1 MSKIYDKLKLIL
13 EKIDCVYFDTSSLLD
28 IVIDRFLYIYNEVV
42 EETSNRIYS
51 YIHIKVKEELH
62 KHLNNP
68 EITNAAKKALKLIDL
83 YTQNGLFTSTGAV
96 YENFGDNAIYTSIG
110 FDRINKRVL
119 LITEDGGLK
128 KNCVS
133 LNNLQSQKGFP
144 VVSFDVHSLMA
155 NDFYIGLSPQSIGL
169 DESLLGVNYVP
180 KSGDYVTTSS
190 GKTIQL
196 GAQIGKTGGE
206 GSCYHIGNN
215 KICKIYIESKLTNFR
230 ENKIKYMINNQ
241 INKKNI
247 AWPLDYVQYNGK
259 FVGFIMNSYLDCE
272 PMIKIASDRT
282 DTIKFIPTR
291 EKMLK
296 VILNLLDI
304 IRTLHIR
311 YIIIGDI
318 SLNNFLF
325 KGTDVY
331 MIDVD
336 SVQIERYYCPMH
348 TDDYVAPEHISNS
361 YNAIRIGY
369 RTEQS
374 EVFNVARLIFKLLIG
389 VDPYDSTKNT
399 GFNTFEFIKKGKFPY
414 QVGRTGSQDVPKDNS
429 ELYWSYL
436 NNKLQKNFFD
446 SFSFN
451 GNRFKDG
458 NRLSAHDW
466 YKIINTYLN
475 DVSKSTDDRLKQL
488 FIVKTP
494 TPKVKSENKKI
505 VEKKDKQNL
514 YYFDKYKKFF
524 KELLDAFRDNH
535 KFIYVTFEKEIL
547 KSYNDHI
554 NNLKLVSNEEIC
566 KKAVEDFKRE
576 LSKYSSNNTPKKPQE
591 NNQKVRISQKQ
602 NSTVASYQIKL
613 KNIYDEFKTKHP
625 EIYRKNKDSIDAS
638 FNARYD
644 RIKNNG
650 NDENEECLNSFSKKL
665 GKYVISINMENK
677 YKPRF
682 IKILKDFKAKYP
694 KVFSEN
700 EEAIMNSYNSRLEA
714 IPRKDEKQNEKSI
727 KGFNNK
733 LLSFVC
739 ENQSAQKTKKQKKV
753 SWELAG
759 KGKSLRLF
767 FALENAIDDS
777 GLYID
782 EFRDL
787 DELCE
792 RLKVNGP
799 NNPLFFE
806 DEYNNKIKIQFDGL
820 INKTVLIYEEE

>member
-13 EKIDCVYFDTSSLLD
+13 EKIDCVYFDTCSLLD
-28 IVIDRFLYIYNEVV
+28 IGIDRFLYIYNEVV

-68 EITNAAKKALKLIDL
+68 EITNAAEKALKLIDL
-83 YTQNGLFTSTGAV
+83 YTQKGLFTSTGAV

-119 LITEDGGLK
+119 LITEDRGLK
-128 KNCVS
+128 NYCVS

-144 VVSFDVHSLMA
+144 VVSIDVHSLMA

-361 YNAIRIGY
+361 YKAIRIGY

-436 NNKLQKNFFD
+436 NNELQKNFFD

-458 NRLSAHDW
+458 NRLSAHAW

-475 DVSKSTDDRLKQL
+475 DVSKSLDDRLKQL
-488 FIVKTP
+488 FIVKTS
-494 TPKVKSENKKI
+494 TLKVKS
-505 VEKKDKQNL
+505 
-514 YYFDKYKKFF
+514 
-524 KELLDAFRDNH
+524 
-535 KFIYVTFEKEIL
+535 
-547 KSYNDHI
+547 
-554 NNLKLVSNEEIC
+554 
-566 KKAVEDFKRE
+566 
-576 LSKYSSNNTPKKPQE
+576 E

-625 EIYRKNKDSIDAS
+625 EIYRNNKDSIDAS

-644 RIKNNG
+644 MIKNNG
-650 NDENEECLNSFSKKL
+650 NDKNEECLKSFSKKL
-665 GKYVISINMENK
+665 GKYVIPINMENK

-682 IKILKDFKAKYP
+682 IKVLKDFKAKYP
-694 KVFSEN
+694 KVYSKN
-700 EEAIMNSYNSRLEA
+700 EEAIMKSYNSRLEA

-727 KGFNNK
+727 KEFNNK

-759 KGKSLRLF
+759 MGKSLRLF

-777 GLYID
+777 GLNID

-799 NNPLFFE
+799 NNPLIFE
-806 DEYNNKIKIQFDGL
+806 DKYKIQFDGL
-820 INKTVLIYEEE
+820 IKKTVLIYKEE